1 MTTTQL
7 VTYLKAHSYPA
18 WSDDNETIHVVV
30 PWVRRGGDG
39 KVITG
44 HNVARR
50 PGPAARGAEPDRL
63 LRRRQHSSEP

>member
-18 WSDDNETIHVVV
+18 WSDDDETIQVVV

-44 HNVARR
+44 HDVQRVPARLPEVR
-50 PGPAARGAEPDRL
+50 SLIGC
-63 LRRRQHSSEP
+63 